1 MPIRLADI
9 ETTSYISEVSN
20 QLFILRRATEDAV
33 FAPGKAIE
41 SSLKNLAERRTD
53 IFGVGEDAAQEAEIG
68 KKLGDDTEDETAAAR
83 EATAWDGHT
92 VSAEGAVRAARAK
105 ITLDDQ
111 IKEINRQKGL
121 MADKDAIGP
130 SASGPPLRPPQPPM
144 PAPPPMAP
152 PVAVVPMAVPRPV
165 MPPPPPPVFG
175 APAPAPPPVFI
186 APTPTFVPAPPP
198 PMMAQPPAVPAPPA
212 VEPDEPPNKR
222 SVMLTFESP
231 QNPVSSISFT

>member
-1 MPIRLADI
+1 MND
-9 ETTSYISEVSN
+9 
-20 QLFILRRATEDAV
+20 LFIFRATEDAV

-53 IFGVGEDAAQEAEIG
+53 IFGVGEDAATEAEIG

-130 SASGPPLRPPQPPM
+130 SASGVQFNRHLEFFAQNW
-144 PAPPPMAP
+144 APNWA
-152 PVAVVPMAVPRPV
+152 
-165 MPPPPPPVFG
+165 
-175 APAPAPPPVFI
+175 
-186 APTPTFVPAPPP
+186 TFWAKFSTRALQV
-198 PMMAQPPAVPAPPA
+198 
-212 VEPDEPPNKR
+212 
-222 SVMLTFESP
+222 
-231 QNPVSSISFT
+231 